1 MRSQIGVG
9 MSLVSINDVLK
20 ITTRVEKIHP
30 YKVVGDRDSY
40 SPYNE
45 GWSDCVS
52 LIESYLEKLPS
63 AEPERKKGEWE
74 EKQVIDDPDNGI
86 PEWQSAKC
94 SVCGKYLTTPYLYY
108 FDNYKFCPHCGAD
121 MRGE

>member
-1 MRSQIGVG
+1 

-52 LIESYLEKLPS
+52 LIESYLEQIPS
-63 AEPERKKGEWE
+63 AEPEPKEGKWIVHLYKLGRERYE
-74 EKQVIDDPDNGI
+74 
-86 PEWQSAKC
+86 C
-94 SVCGKYLTTPYLYY
+94 SECTGRCDLGY
-108 FDNYKFCPHCGAD
+108 DFCPNCGAD
-121 MRGE
+121 MRNVPLGNSEKPERIRLAK